1 MRSSI
6 LGRTLILFLIFG
18 LAMGMVFPI
27 YAQFFVEWKPG
38 LKAWFMIGC
47 LVAGLMMGVANYVI
61 LHLVLIRSLVRLS
74 AVTAAIGEG
83 DLTRTCSIRSR
94 DAIGRIA
101 DGTNAMA
108 RSLRSLVTGVNSL
121 GDQVVQTSDRMR
133 GGMVQLAGRMQ
144 SSTGGADHIAAAVE
158 SLVEGFEVMTNHVR
172 SAAESAQS
180 ATRVSAE
187 GGEAVAET
195 LEAMHGIEKSAESA
209 HQAVDALGKVTERI
223 GLIIQ
228 VIGEIANQTQLL
240 SLNAAIEAAHAGD
253 QGKGFAVVAE
263 EIGKLAS
270 KVGESSLE
278 ISSMVELIQSQ
289 ASALVEVIQKESMD
303 VREGSARAQSSRLA
317 LETLVRQVEEVHSR
331 ICQIEE
337 IALDQADNV
346 TTIGRHVQEFRAVV
360 HEANFECQQ
369 VADGTE
375 RLLVESRNLKSQLDQ
390 FKIA

>member
-6 LGRTLILFLIFG
+6 LGRTLILFLVFG

-38 LKAWFMIGC
+38 LKPWFMIGC

-74 AVTAAIGEG
+74 TVTAAIGEG
-83 DLTRTCSIRSR
+83 DLTKTCSIRSR

-108 RSLRSLVTGVNSL
+108 RSLRSLVSGVDSL
-121 GDQVVQTSDRMR
+121 GDQVVHTSDRMR

-158 SLVEGFEVMTNHVR
+158 SLVEGFEVMSNHVR

-187 GGEAVAET
+187 GGVAVAET

-209 HQAVDALGKVTERI
+209 QQAVDALGKVTERI

-240 SLNAAIEAAHAGD
+240 SLNAAIEAAHAGE

-289 ASALVEVIQKESMD
+289 ASALVEVIHKESMD
-303 VREGSARAQSSRLA
+303 VREGGARAQSSRLA

-331 ICQIEE
+331 IRQIEE
-337 IALDQADNV
+337 IARDQAGNV
-346 TTIGRHVQEFRAVV
+346 TTIGRHVREFREVV
-360 HEANFECQQ
+360 HEANIECQQ

-375 RLLVESRNLKSQLDQ
+375 RLLMESRDLKSQLGQ